1 MPTIDVEQQR
11 RDARRAYLNF
21 LSLKRS
27 SRQLGDRGNLAV
39 ASSAVG
45 WRQWR
50 GAGPVGG
57 DYISRKREFSCL
69 AAGLRL
75 KVRKGHSDEFEH
87 PSVAGTRN
95 GSGRGRLHATRG
107 LFGLP
112 IPSIGYE
119 WTTESRPI

>member
-75 KVRKGHSDEFEH
+75 KVRKGHSDESNTLRWREH
-87 PSVAGTRN
+87 GTDQVE
-95 GSGRGRLHATRG
+95 GDFMHPWLVWIADSIDRLRVDN
-107 LFGLP
+107 
-112 IPSIGYE
+112 
-119 WTTESRPI
+119 